1 MKISPTRRGPTARA
15 VMRQKRNGSRPVNS
29 GVCDFT
35 RDWTG
40 LAPERELGPAT
51 TSPYLEPIEYRTGQG
66 RGKHRF
72 GVDLT
77 RN

>member
-1 MKISPTRRGPTARA
+1 MTISPTCPGPTARS

-29 GVCDFT
+29 GVCDFI

-40 LAPERELGPAT
+40 RADQELGPAT
-51 TSPYLEPIEYRTGQG
+51 ASPYLESIEYRTGQG

-72 GVDLT
+72 GRVDLT